1 MSVFRL
7 AVYPLWRYR
16 HTGKPIQHD
25 TQIYQTRFYILK
37 SASYGNTLWG
47 NSLND
52 PAQWEFVGTDKN
64 KAVQTVKTGSW

>member
-1 MSVFRL
+1 MIL
-7 AVYPLWRYR
+7 N
-16 HTGKPIQHD
+16 G
-25 TQIYQTRFYILK
+25 QTRFYILK

-64 KAVQTVKTGSW
+64 KAVQTVKDRIPPGGQNNPLSFMVS